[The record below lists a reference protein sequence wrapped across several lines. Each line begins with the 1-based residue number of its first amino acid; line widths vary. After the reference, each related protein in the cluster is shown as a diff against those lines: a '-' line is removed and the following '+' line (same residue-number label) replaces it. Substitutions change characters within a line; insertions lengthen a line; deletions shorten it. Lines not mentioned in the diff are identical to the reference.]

1 MDLWV
6 KKLLRKKLDLEKFQ
20 RPEIT
25 TDQAIKIL
33 EDSQK
38 NQQLLIVGSEKNQ
51 IVVLLRPLSNWVAEI
66 DVIADCKGML
76 KLYKN
81 LKRMEKW
88 FWENH
93 PKVHRLEM
101 ITSNKKV
108 VSLAS
113 RYGCIPE
120 GVKKESYLEYKNN
133 DMKFK
138 NEYMFGLLNPNH

>member
-25 TDQAIKIL
+25 IDQAIKIL

-51 IVVLLRPLSNWVAEI
+51 IVVLLRPTSNWVAEI

-76 KLYKN
+76 KLLLKKN
-81 LKRMEKW
+81 FYEK
-88 FWENH
+88 
-93 PKVHRLEM
+93 
-101 ITSNKKV
+101 NKE
-108 VSLAS
+108 LHLQ
-113 RYGCIPE
+113 Y
-120 GVKKESYLEYKNN
+120 
-133 DMKFK
+133 
-138 NEYMFGLLNPNH
+138 

>member
-25 TDQAIKIL
+25 MDQAIKIL

-108 VSLAS
+108 VSLALKA
-113 RYGCIPE
+113 GWKEE
-120 GVKKESYLEYKNN
+120 GVKKESYIEYNN
-133 DMKFK
+133 NMKFK
-138 NEYMFGLLNPNH
+138 NEYMFGILNPNH